1 MSTRPKRCP
10 ALRGFAVSTK
20 QRRTLRRIFGAPQ
33 RELPRLRN
41 RIPSPNRTNCR
52 PNSAG
57 WAGSFLLHATLLFLG
72 VSVLEQSAVHFHVQ
86 TGKTSM
92 ELVLLTESPSNPASP
107 ATPAKTSIPLSPAG
121 QPVLPPVPRPF
132 ISPLPATPPAQALP
146 RLKPVTKPRPAKP
159 SSGTSKPPSREATN
173 ATRGAAV
180 EAQPDDLLNQPPV
193 YPEDSRAAREQGVV
207 VLRVEVNAEG
217 RASHVAILKSSGYF
231 RLDQSARTA
240 VRDWRFHPALI
251 NNTATASEVEVPVRF
266 ELQ

>member
-10 ALRGFAVSTK
+10 ALRGFAVSPS
-20 QRRTLRRIFGAPQ
+20 QRRTFRRLFGAPQ

-41 RIPSPNRTNCR
+41 PFPFSARANYRPS
-52 PNSAG
+52 SAG
-57 WAGSFLLHATLLFLG
+57 WVGSFFLHAALLFLG
-72 VSVLEQSAVHFHVQ
+72 VSLAEQSAAHFDVQ
-86 TGKTSM
+86 TGKTST
-92 ELVLLTESPSNPASP
+92 ELVLLAELPADP
-107 ATPAKTSIPLSPAG
+107 APQATPAKTSIPPPPVG
-121 QPVLPPVPRPF
+121 QPVLPPAPHLAIPQPKLV
-132 ISPLPATPPAQALP
+132 A
-146 RLKPVTKPRPAKP
+146 KPRPAKP
-159 SSGTSKPPSREATN
+159 LSRTSKPPTHEATN
-173 ATRGAAV
+173 ATRGAAI

-207 VLRVEVNAEG
+207 VLRVEVTPEG

-251 NNTATASEVEVPVRF
+251 HNTATPSEVEVPVRF